1 MKKLTLI
8 IFMALVLGLANKLIF
23 HPDITFIRYEIEKYS
38 PLGEGGD
45 PDTCPTPSVLSGPK
59 EIDIEVAKCFYD
71 KGVAFIDAR
80 DQDIYDEETIQGAIS
95 IPFNDFDPGYIDD
108 YEIDLDVLYVIFC
121 DGGECTLGADLAEVL
136 FDLGYEMLLLYE
148 GGFPEWAENQYPVNR
163 VQ

>member
-1 MKKLTLI
+1 ME
-8 IFMALVLGLANKLIF
+8 LVLLQHA
-23 HPDITFIRYEIEKYS
+23 
-38 PLGEGGD
+38 
-45 PDTCPTPSVLSGPK
+45 
-59 EIDIEVAKCFYD
+59 
-71 KGVAFIDAR
+71 
-80 DQDIYDEETIQGAIS
+80 DIYDEETIQGAIS